1 MKNIVSIGI
10 VCACFILVCSCY
22 AGPLEDVLKGVKLPQ
37 VGSSGG
43 PDEATTASGLKE
55 ALSIG
60 TGNAVTSG
68 SKLDGYFANQ
78 AIKILLP
85 DSIQKVA
92 EVLRKVGYQKQVDD
106 FILSMNRAAENAAP
120 KARQFFVN
128 AIKEMSIQDAI
139 KILRGNDTAATEYFK
154 SKTFE
159 KLYTAFKPP
168 VSESM
173 DKVGVTKS
181 YKNMMGTY
189 TKSVPFVKTESVDLD
204 HYVTTKSLD
213 GLFYMI
219 GQEEKQIR
227 TNPAARV
234 TDLLKTVFGK

>member
-1 MKNIVSIGI
+1 MKKIFSIGL
-10 VCACFILVCSCY
+10 VCASLILAFACY
-22 AGPLEDVLKGVKLPQ
+22 AGPLDDVFKAVKIPQ
-37 VGSSGG
+37 ISGEG
-43 PDEATTASGLKE
+43 PDETTTIAGLKE

-60 TGNAVTSG
+60 TGNAVVSV

-85 DSIQKVA
+85 EKVQKVA

-120 KARQFFVN
+120 KARQFFVD
-128 AIKEMSIQDAI
+128 AIKEMSIQDAA

-154 SKTFE
+154 SKTFD
-159 KLYTAFKPP
+159 KLYAAFKPP
-168 VSESM
+168 VAASM
-173 DKVGVTKS
+173 DKVGVTKK
-181 YKNMMGTY
+181 YKDMMGGY
-189 TKSVPFVKTESVDLD
+189 TKSMPFVKAESVDLD

-213 GLFYMI
+213 GLFYMV
-219 GQEEKQIR
+219 GEEEKKIR

-234 TDLLKTVFGK
+234 TDLLKKVFGK

>member
-1 MKNIVSIGI
+1 M
-10 VCACFILVCSCY
+10 
-22 AGPLEDVLKGVKLPQ
+22 
-37 VGSSGG
+37 
-43 PDEATTASGLKE
+43 KE

-60 TGNAVTSG
+60 TGNAVVST

-85 DSIQKVA
+85 DKIQKVA
-92 EVLRKVGYQKQVDD
+92 DVLRKVGYQKQVDD
-106 FILSMNRAAENAAP
+106 FVLSMNRAAENAAP
-120 KARQFFVN
+120 KARQFFVD
-128 AIKEMSIQDAI
+128 AIKEMSFQDAM
-139 KILRGNDTAATEYFK
+139 KILKGNETAATEYFK
-154 SKTFE
+154 SKTFD

-168 VSESM
+168 VSASM

-189 TKSVPFVKTESVDLD
+189 TKSIPFAKTESLDLD

-234 TDLLKTVFGK
+234 TDLLKKVFGK